1 MGKNSSPLY
10 TATIGRSDA
19 MNSENIDIAN
29 RRTKI
34 HSDHTPRLLAAKLW
48 MRRWVIGETRGR
60 AEIGGAAISAGAQ
73 TGREVANAAIIRRC
87 FRNRAVGRP
96 THRRGRRRAR

>member
-1 MGKNSSPLY
+1 MGNSNSPLY
-10 TATIGRSDA
+10 TATIGRSEA

-34 HSDHTPRLLAAKLW
+34 HSDHTPRLLAAKLR

-60 AEIGGAAISAGAQ
+60 AVIGGAAISAGAQ
-73 TGREVANAAIIRRC
+73 TGRELANAAIIRRG
-87 FRNRAVGRP
+87 FRNRAADRP
-96 THRRGRRRAR
+96 RHRRGRRRAR